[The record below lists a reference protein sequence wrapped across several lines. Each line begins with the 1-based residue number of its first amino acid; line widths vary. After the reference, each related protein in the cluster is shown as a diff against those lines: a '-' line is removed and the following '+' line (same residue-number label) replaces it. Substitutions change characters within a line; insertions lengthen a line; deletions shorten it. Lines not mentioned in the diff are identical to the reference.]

1 MPTDLEIAHSVTP
14 RPIGDVAADLGLT
27 PYDLEPY
34 GRDKAKISQPTLERL
49 LTPPSLT
56 GKGTGGLGSEGA
68 APRGKL
74 IVVTAITPTPAGEGK
89 TTVVIGLAQGLC
101 RLGRKGIAAIRE
113 PSMGPVFG
121 MKGGAAGGGR
131 AQVLPMED
139 INLHFTGDMHA
150 LTSANNLLAAMT
162 DNHIYQGNALG
173 LDVRTVAHKRCLDV
187 NDRALRELVVGLGGK
202 GNGYPRQSGFQI
214 TVASEVMAILCL
226 AESLA
231 ELKERLGRIVVGQ
244 TVKGEPVTAGDLGAS
259 GAMAALLRDAIKPNL
274 VQTLEGTPAFVHGG
288 PFGNIAHGCSSVL
301 GTKLALRLGE
311 YVVTEAGF
319 GSDLGFE
326 KFCDIVA
333 APRQPALSPD
343 AVVLIATVRALKMHG
358 GVGKAHLGRED
369 VAAVG
374 RGLPN
379 LDRHA
384 ANVGQIG
391 VPFVVTVNTFTSD
404 TSAEV
409 EAVVAHCRERGW
421 RVAVNNVWAEGGEGG
436 RELGQAVMD
445 ALETPGHFQPIYDAA
460 RPIAE
465 KLHEI
470 ATKVYGADGVEISA
484 EAEKQIGWLNAHGF
498 DRLPVCVAKTQY
510 SFTDDSTRRGAPSGF
525 TLRVRALTLSA
536 GAGFVVALMGDI
548 LTMPGLPKRPA
559 ALDIDIDA
567 GGKITGLF

>member
-14 RPIGDVAADLGLT
+14 RPIAAVAADLELT
-27 PYDLEPY
+27 PDDLEPY

-49 LTPPSLT
+49 LT
-56 GKGTGGLGSEGA
+56 EA
-68 APRGKL
+68 DAPRGKL

-101 RLGRKGIAAIRE
+101 KLGKKGIAAIRE

-121 MKGGAAGGGR
+121 MKGGAAGGGH

-173 LDVRTVAHKRCLDV
+173 IDVRTVAHRRCLDV
-187 NDRALRELVVGLGGK
+187 NDRALRETVVGMGGK

-231 ELKERLGRIVVGQ
+231 ELKERLARIVIGQ
-244 TVKGEPVTAGDLGAS
+244 TVKGHPITAGDLGAS

-288 PFGNIAHGCSSVL
+288 PFANIAHGCSSVL

-358 GVGKAHLGRED
+358 GVGKTHLNRED
-369 VAAVG
+369 VEAVK

-391 VPFVVTVNTFTSD
+391 VPFVVTVNTFAQD
-404 TSAEV
+404 TPAEV

-421 RVAVNNVWAEGGEGG
+421 RVAVNNVWAEGGAGG
-436 RELGQAVMD
+436 RVLGQAVLD
-445 ALETPGHFQPIYDAA
+445 ALETPGQFQPIYDVNKTI
-460 RPIAE
+460 PE
-465 KLHEI
+465 KLREI
-470 ATKVYGADGVEISA
+470 VTKVYGADGVELSA
-484 EAEKQIGWLNAHGF
+484 EAEKQIAWLNAHGF

-510 SFTDDSTRRGAPSGF
+510 SFTDDSTRRGAPTGF

-536 GAGFVVALMGDI
+536 GAGFVVALVGDI
-548 LTMPGLPKRPA
+548 LTMPGLPKHPA

-567 GGKITGLF
+567 AGQITGLF

>member
-1 MPTDLEIAHSVTP
+1 MPTDLEIAHSATP
-14 RPIGDVAADLGLT
+14 RPIVDVAADLGLSLD
-27 PYDLEPY
+27 DLELY
-34 GRDKAKISQPTLERL
+34 GRDKAKISLPSLDRL
-49 LTPPSLT
+49 LTPPEL
-56 GKGTGGLGSEGA
+56 GAGG
-68 APRGKL
+68 PRGKL

-89 TTVVIGLAQGLC
+89 TTVTIGLAQGLC
-101 RLGRKGIAAIRE
+101 QLGKKAIAAIRE
-113 PSMGPVFG
+113 PSLGPVFG
-121 MKGGAAGGGR
+121 MKGGAAGGGH

-150 LTSANNLLAAMT
+150 LGSANNLLAAMT

-173 LDVRTVAHKRCLDV
+173 LDVRTIAHKRCLDM
-187 NDRALRELVVGLGGK
+187 NDRALRETVVGMGGK
-202 GNGYPRQSGFQI
+202 ANGYPRQSGFQI

-244 TVKGEPVTAGDLGAS
+244 TVKGKPITASDLGAH

-301 GTKLALRLGE
+301 GTKLALRLGD

-333 APRQPALSPD
+333 APRRPALSPD

-358 GVGKAHLGRED
+358 GIAKTHLNRED
-369 VAAVG
+369 VDAVV

-391 VPFVVTVNTFTSD
+391 VPVVVTVNTFATD
-404 TSAEV
+404 TAAEV
-409 EAVVAHCRERGW
+409 EAVAGHCRQKGW
-421 RVAVNNVWAEGGEGG
+421 RVAVNNVWGEGG
-436 RELGQAVMD
+436 AGGMKLGQAVLD
-445 ALETPGHFQPIYDAA
+445 TLETPGTFKPIYDAA
-460 RPIAE
+460 LPIPE
-465 KLHEI
+465 KLHAI
-470 ATKVYGADGVEISA
+470 ATKVYGADSVEISA
-484 EAEKQIGWLNAHGF
+484 EAMKQIAWLEAHGF
-498 DRLPVCVAKTQY
+498 DKMPVCIAKTQN
-510 SFTDDSTRRGAPSGF
+510 SLSDDKTKLGAPTGF
-525 TLRVRALTLSA
+525 QIHVRALTVSA
-536 GAGFVVALMGDI
+536 GAGFVVALAGDI
-548 LTMPGLPKRPA
+548 LTMPGLPKHPA
-559 ALDIDIDA
+559 ALDIDVDA
-567 GGKITGLF
+567 LGQITGLF

>member
-14 RPIGDVAADLGLT
+14 HSIVDVAADLGLSAD
-27 PYDLEPY
+27 DLEFY
-34 GRDKAKISQPTLERL
+34 GRDKAKISQPTMERL
-49 LTPPSLT
+49 LA
-56 GKGTGGLGSEGA
+56 GSDT
-68 APRGKL
+68 PRGKL

-89 TTVVIGLAQGLC
+89 TTVTIGLAQGLC
-101 RLGRKGIAAIRE
+101 KLGKNAIAAVRE

-121 MKGGAAGGGR
+121 MKGGAAGGGY
-131 AQVLPMED
+131 AQVIPMED

-150 LTSANNLLAAMT
+150 LGAANNLLAAMT

-173 LDVRTVAHKRCLDV
+173 IDVRTIAHKRCLDM
-187 NDRALRELVVGLGGK
+187 NDRALRENIVGLGGK

-226 AESLA
+226 AESLT
-231 ELKERLGRIVVGQ
+231 ELKERLGRIVIGQ
-244 TVKGEPVTAGDLGAS
+244 TVKGKPITASDLGAA

-358 GVGKAHLGRED
+358 GVAKTHLNRED
-369 VAAVG
+369 VEAVKN
-374 RGLPN
+374 GLPN

-391 VPFVVTVNTFTSD
+391 VPFVVTINTFTSD
-404 TSAEV
+404 TPAEV
-409 EAVVAHCRERGW
+409 AAVVAHCRERGW

-436 RELGQAVMD
+436 RELGQALLE
-445 ALETPGHFQPIYDAA
+445 ALETPGRFQPIYDASHGPFPKSCTKSRPKSTA
-460 RPIAE
+460 RMAWN
-465 KLHEI
+465 
-470 ATKVYGADGVEISA
+470 SA
-484 EAEKQIGWLNAHGF
+484 SKP
-498 DRLPVCVAKTQY
+498 R
-510 SFTDDSTRRGAPSGF
+510 SRS
-525 TLRVRALTLSA
+525 
-536 GAGFVVALMGDI
+536 
-548 LTMPGLPKRPA
+548 PG
-559 ALDIDIDA
+559 
-567 GGKITGLF
+567 

>member
-14 RPIGDVAADLGLT
+14 RPLGDVAADLGLS
-27 PYDLEPY
+27 PDDLEPY
-34 GRDKAKISQPTLERL
+34 GRDKAKISQPALERL
-49 LTPPSLT
+49 LPEPN
-56 GKGTGGLGSEGA
+56 G
-68 APRGKL
+68 PRGKL

-101 RLGRKGIAAIRE
+101 KLGKKAIAAIRE

-121 MKGGAAGGGR
+121 MKGGAAGGGH

-173 LDVRTVAHKRCLDV
+173 LDVRTVAHRRCLDV
-187 NDRALRELVVGLGGK
+187 NDRALRDVVVGLGGK

-231 ELKERLGRIVVGQ
+231 ELKERLGRIMVGQ
-244 TVKGEPVTAGDLGAS
+244 TVKGHPVTAADLGAH

-333 APRQPALSPD
+333 APRMPALSPD

-358 GVGKAHLGRED
+358 GVDKTHLSRED
-369 VAAVG
+369 VEAVR

-391 VPFVVTVNTFTSD
+391 VPFVVTINTFTSD
-404 TSAEV
+404 TPAEV
-409 EAVVAHCRERGW
+409 EAVAAHCRERGW
-421 RVAVNNVWAEGGEGG
+421 RVAVNNVWAEGGEGA
-436 RELGQAVMD
+436 RALGQAVLD
-445 ALETPGHFQPIYDAA
+445 ALKAPGQFQPIYDAA
-460 RPIAE
+460 KPIGE

-470 ATKVYGADGVEISA
+470 ATRVYGADGVEISA
-484 EAEKQIGWLNAHGF
+484 DAEKQIAWLNAHGF

-510 SFTDDSTRRGAPSGF
+510 SFTDDSTRRGAPTGF
-525 TLRVRALTLSA
+525 TLRVRALSLSA
-536 GAGFVVALMGDI
+536 GAGFVVAFMGDI
-548 LTMPGLPKRPA
+548 LTMPGLPKHPA

-567 GGKITGLF
+567 TGTITGLF

>member
-14 RPIGDVAADLGLT
+14 RPIAAVAADLGLT
-27 PYDLEPY
+27 PDDLEPY

-49 LTPPSLT
+49 LT
-56 GKGTGGLGSEGA
+56 EA
-68 APRGKL
+68 DAPRGKL

-101 RLGRKGIAAIRE
+101 KLGKKGIAAIRE

-121 MKGGAAGGGR
+121 MKGGAAGGGH

-173 LDVRTVAHKRCLDV
+173 IDVRTVAHRRCLDV
-187 NDRALRELVVGLGGK
+187 NDRALRETVVGMGGK

-231 ELKERLGRIVVGQ
+231 ELKERLARIVIGQ
-244 TVKGEPVTAGDLGAS
+244 TVKGHPITAGDLGAS

-288 PFGNIAHGCSSVL
+288 PFANIAHGCSSVL

-358 GVGKAHLGRED
+358 GVGKTHLNRED
-369 VAAVG
+369 VEAVK

-391 VPFVVTVNTFTSD
+391 VPFVVTVNTFAQD
-404 TSAEV
+404 TPAEV

-421 RVAVNNVWAEGGEGG
+421 RVAVNNVWAEGGAGG
-436 RELGQAVMD
+436 RVLGQAVLD
-445 ALETPGHFQPIYDAA
+445 ALETQGQFQPIYDVNKTI
-460 RPIAE
+460 PE
-465 KLHEI
+465 KLREI
-470 ATKVYGADGVEISA
+470 VTKVYGADGVELSA
-484 EAEKQIGWLNAHGF
+484 EAEKQIAWLNAHGF

-510 SFTDDSTRRGAPSGF
+510 SFTDDSTRRGAPTGF

-536 GAGFVVALMGDI
+536 GAGFVVALVGDI
-548 LTMPGLPKRPA
+548 LTMPGLPKHPA

-567 GGKITGLF
+567 AGQITGLF

>member
-14 RPIGDVAADLGLT
+14 RPIVDVAADLGLT
-27 PYDLEPY
+27 PDDLEPY

-56 GKGTGGLGSEGA
+56 GKGAGGLGSEGA

-244 TVKGEPVTAGDLGAS
+244 TVKGEPVTAGDLGAP

-445 ALETPGHFQPIYDAA
+445 ALETPGQFRPIYDAA

-567 GGKITGLF
+567 AGRITGLF

>member
-1 MPTDLEIAHSVTP
+1 MPTDLDIAHSVTP
-14 RPIGDVAADLGLT
+14 RPIADVAADLSLT
-27 PYDLEPY
+27 PDDLEPY
-34 GRDKAKISQPTLERL
+34 GRDKAKISQPALERL
-49 LTPPSLT
+49 L
-56 GKGTGGLGSEGA
+56 SEPD

-101 RLGRKGIAAIRE
+101 KLGKKGIAAIRE

-121 MKGGAAGGGR
+121 MKGGAAGGGH

-173 LDVRTVAHKRCLDV
+173 IDVRTVAHRRCLDV
-187 NDRALRELVVGLGGK
+187 NDRALRETVVGMGGK

-226 AESLA
+226 AESLV
-231 ELKERLGRIVVGQ
+231 ELKERLARIVIGQ
-244 TVKGEPVTAGDLGAS
+244 TVKGQPITAGDLGAA

-288 PFGNIAHGCSSVL
+288 PFANIAHGCSSVL

-358 GVGKAHLGRED
+358 GVGKTHLDREN
-369 VAAVG
+369 VEAVK

-384 ANVGQIG
+384 KNVGQVG
-391 VPFVVTVNTFTSD
+391 VPFVVTVNTFAQD
-404 TSAEV
+404 TAAEV
-409 EAVVAHCRERGW
+409 EAVVAYCREKRLARG
-421 RVAVNNVWAEGGEGG
+421 RQQRLG
-436 RELGQAVMD
+436 R
-445 ALETPGHFQPIYDAA
+445 
-460 RPIAE
+460 R
-465 KLHEI
+465 
-470 ATKVYGADGVEISA
+470 
-484 EAEKQIGWLNAHGF
+484 
-498 DRLPVCVAKTQY
+498 
-510 SFTDDSTRRGAPSGF
+510 RRGRARLGPGQSWTPWSRRATSGRSM
-525 TLRVRALTLSA
+525 T
-536 GAGFVVALMGDI
+536 
-548 LTMPGLPKRPA
+548 
-559 ALDIDIDA
+559 
-567 GGKITGLF
+567 

>member
-14 RPIGDVAADLGLT
+14 RPIIDVADELELT
-27 PYDLEPY
+27 PDDLELY
-34 GRDKAKISQPTLERL
+34 GRDKAKISLPALKQL
-49 LTPPSLT
+49 LSTPN
-56 GKGTGGLGSEGA
+56 

-74 IVVTAITPTPAGEGK
+74 ILVTAITPTPAGEGK
-89 TTVVIGLAQGLC
+89 TTVTIGLAEGLC
-101 RLGRKGIAAIRE
+101 RLGKKAIAAIRE

-121 MKGGAAGGGR
+121 MKGGAAGGGY

-150 LTSANNLLAAMT
+150 LGAANNLLAAMT

-173 LDVRTVAHKRCLDV
+173 FDVRTIAQKRCLDV
-187 NDRALRELVVGLGGK
+187 NDRALREVVVGLGGK
-202 GNGYPRQSGFQI
+202 ANGYPRQSGFQI

-226 AESLA
+226 SESLS

-244 TVKGEPVTAGDLGAS
+244 TVKGQPITAGELGAQ

-301 GTKLALRLGE
+301 GTKLALRLGD

-333 APRQPALSPD
+333 APRMPALSPD

-358 GVGKAHLGRED
+358 GTAKTQLSRED
-369 VAAVG
+369 VAAVK

-391 VPFVVTVNTFTSD
+391 VPVVVTVNTFVSD
-404 TSAEV
+404 TPAEV
-409 EAVVAHCRERGW
+409 EAVVAHCTASGW
-421 RVAVNNVWAEGGEGG
+421 RVAVNNVWGEGGEGG
-436 RELGQAVMD
+436 KELGLTVLE
-445 ALETPGHFQPIYDAA
+445 ALETPGAFQPIYDAA
-460 RPIAE
+460 LPIAD
-465 KLHEI
+465 KLNAI

-484 EAEKQIGWLNAHGF
+484 EAQKQIAWLNAHGF
-498 DRLPVCVAKTQY
+498 DKLPVCIAKTQN
-510 SFTDDSTRRGAPSGF
+510 SLSDNKTKLGAPTGF
-525 TLRVRALTLSA
+525 QLHIRALTVSA
-536 GAGFVVALMGDI
+536 GAGFVVALAGDI
-548 LTMPGLPKRPA
+548 LTMPGLPKHPA
-559 ALDIDIDA
+559 ALAIDVDA
-567 GGKITGLF
+567 SGQITGLF

>member
-14 RPIGDVAADLGLT
+14 RPIVDVAADLGLS
-27 PYDLEPY
+27 PDDLEMY
-34 GRDKAKISQPTLERL
+34 GRDKAKISQPALERL
-49 LTPPSLT
+49 L
-56 GKGTGGLGSEGA
+56 SEPD

-173 LDVRTVAHKRCLDV
+173 LDVRTVAHRRCLDV
-187 NDRALRELVVGLGGK
+187 NDRALRDVVVGLGGK

-244 TVKGEPVTAGDLGAS
+244 IVKGHPVTAADLGAH

-333 APRQPALSPD
+333 APRMPALSPD

-358 GVGKAHLGRED
+358 GVDKRHLSRED
-369 VAAVG
+369 VEAVR

-384 ANVGQIG
+384 ANVGQVG
-391 VPFVVTVNTFTSD
+391 VPFAVTINTFTSD
-404 TSAEV
+404 TPAEV
-409 EAVVAHCRERGW
+409 EAVAAHCRERGW
-421 RVAVNNVWAEGGEGG
+421 RVAVNNVWAEGGEGA
-436 RELGQAVMD
+436 RALGQVVLD
-445 ALETPGHFQPIYDAA
+445 ALEAPGQFQPIYDAA
-460 RPIAE
+460 KPIGE

-470 ATKVYGADGVEISA
+470 ATKVYGADGVEIST
-484 EAEKQIGWLNAHGF
+484 EAEKQIAWLHSHGF
-498 DRLPVCVAKTQY
+498 GGLPVCVAKTQY
-510 SFTDDSTRRGAPSGF
+510 SFTDDSARRGAPTGF
-525 TLRVRALTLSA
+525 TLRVRALSLSA
-536 GAGFVVALMGDI
+536 GAGFVVAFMGDI
-548 LTMPGLPKRPA
+548 LTMPGLPKHPA

-567 GGKITGLF
+567 TGTITGLF

>member
-14 RPIGDVAADLGLT
+14 RPIVDVAADLGLSAD
-27 PYDLEPY
+27 DLEFY
-34 GRDKAKISQPTLERL
+34 GRDKAKISQPTMERL
-49 LTPPSLT
+49 LSSPTPPEL
-56 GKGTGGLGSEGA
+56 GAGGP
-68 APRGKL
+68 PRGKL

-89 TTVVIGLAQGLC
+89 TTVVIGLAEGLC
-101 RLGRKGIAAIRE
+101 KLGKKAIAAIRE

-121 MKGGAAGGGR
+121 MKGGAAGGGH
-131 AQVLPMED
+131 AQVIPMED

-150 LTSANNLLAAMT
+150 LGAANNLLAAMT
-162 DNHIYQGNALG
+162 DNHIYQGNPLG
-173 LDVRTVAHKRCLDV
+173 IDVRTVAHKRCLDM
-187 NDRALRELVVGLGGK
+187 NDRALRENIVGLGGK

-231 ELKERLGRIVVGQ
+231 ELKERLGRIVIGQ
-244 TVKGEPVTAGDLGAS
+244 TVKGKPVTAADLGAA

-311 YVVTEAGF
+311 YIVTEAGF

-358 GVGKAHLGRED
+358 GVAKTHLNRED
-369 VAAVG
+369 AEAVK

-391 VPFVVTVNTFTSD
+391 VPFVVTINTFTSD
-404 TSAEV
+404 TPAEV
-409 EAVVAHCRERGW
+409 EVVVAHCRERGW
-421 RVAVNNVWAEGGEGG
+421 HVAVNNVWAEGGEGG
-436 RELGQAVMD
+436 RELGQALLE
-445 ALETPGHFQPIYDAA
+445 ALETPGKFQPIYDAA
-460 RPIAE
+460 KPIPE
-465 KLHEI
+465 KLREI
-470 ATKVYGADGVEISA
+470 ATKVYGADGVELSV
-484 EAEKQIGWLNAHGF
+484 EAEKQIAWLNTHGF
-498 DRLPVCVAKTQY
+498 GGLPICVAKTQY
-510 SFTDDSTRRGAPSGF
+510 SFTDDATRRGAPTGF

-536 GAGFVVALMGDI
+536 GAGFVVAFMGDI
-548 LTMPGLPKRPA
+548 LTMPGLPKHPA

-567 GGKITGLF
+567 AGQITGLF

>member
-14 RPIGDVAADLGLT
+14 RPIGDVAAALGLT
-27 PYDLEPY
+27 PDDLEPY
-34 GRDKAKISQPTLERL
+34 GRDKAKISQKALERL
-49 LTPPSLT
+49 LAPPSLP
-56 GKGTGGLGSEGA
+56 GKGAGGLGSSDP
-68 APRGKL
+68 PRGKL

-101 RLGRKGIAAIRE
+101 KMGKKGIAAIRE

-173 LDVRTVAHKRCLDV
+173 IDVRTVAHKRCLDV
-187 NDRALRELVVGLGGK
+187 NDRALRETVVGLGGK

-358 GVGKAHLGRED
+358 GVAKTRLDRED
-369 VAAVG
+369 VEAVG

-391 VPFVVTVNTFTSD
+391 VPFVVTVNTFMSD

-421 RVAVNNVWAEGGEGG
+421 RVAVNTVWAEGGEGG
-436 RELGQAVMD
+436 RELGQAVLD
-445 ALETPGHFQPIYDAA
+445 ALESPGQFRPIYDAA

-548 LTMPGLPKRPA
+548 LTMPGLPKHPA

-567 GGKITGLF
+567 AGRITGLF

>member
-1 MPTDLEIAHSVTP
+1 MPTDLDIAHSVTP
-14 RPIGDVAADLGLT
+14 RAIADVAADLGLT
-27 PYDLEPY
+27 PDDLEPY
-34 GRDKAKISQPTLERL
+34 GRDKAKISQSALERL
-49 LTPPSLT
+49 LAEPD
-56 GKGTGGLGSEGA
+56 

-101 RLGRKGIAAIRE
+101 KLGKKGIAAIRE

-121 MKGGAAGGGR
+121 MKGGAAGGGH

-162 DNHIYQGNALG
+162 DNHVYQGNALG
-173 LDVRTVAHKRCLDV
+173 IDVRTVAHRRCLDV
-187 NDRALRELVVGLGGK
+187 NDRALRETVVGMGGK

-214 TVASEVMAILCL
+214 TVASEAMAILCL

-231 ELKERLGRIVVGQ
+231 ELKERLARIVIGQ
-244 TVKGEPVTAGDLGAS
+244 TVKGHPITAGDLGAA
-259 GAMAALLRDAIKPNL
+259 GAMAALLRDAVKPNL

-288 PFGNIAHGCSSVL
+288 PFANIAHGCSSVL

-358 GVGKAHLGRED
+358 GVGKTHLDEEN
-369 VAAVG
+369 VEAVK

-384 ANVGQIG
+384 ENVGQVG
-391 VPFVVTVNTFTSD
+391 VPFVVTVNTFAQD
-404 TSAEV
+404 TAAEV

-436 RELGQAVMD
+436 RVLGQAVLD
-445 ALETPGHFQPIYDAA
+445 ALESPGRFQPIYDANK
-460 RPIAE
+460 PILE
-465 KLHEI
+465 KLNEI
-470 ATKVYGADGVEISA
+470 VTKVYGADGIKVSP
-484 EAEKQIGWLNAHGF
+484 EAEKQIAWLNAHGF
-498 DRLPVCVAKTQY
+498 DGLPVCVAKTQY
-510 SFTDDSTRRGAPSGF
+510 SFTDDSTRRGAPTGF
-525 TLRVRALTLSA
+525 TLRVRTLTLSA
-536 GAGFVVALMGDI
+536 GAGFVVALVGDI
-548 LTMPGLPKRPA
+548 LTMPGLPKHPA

-567 GGKITGLF
+567 AGRITGLF